1 MNIQVG
7 YFQLWRFLQDFPAA
21 ADPKQRDVTPLRLM
35 SWLSY
40 QLSPRTHLLIKEC
53 MSEFARIEPVHSDK
67 IFQSGRFHL
76 AGVGQAWTTWDDIRD
91 AVIDEVTIHGKAQQP
106 AVIVRLIRGFLQRLP
121 LPRLLH
127 FLDLVLPQM
136 VPVCSPAQ
144 ATGLQFPGSQLIRD
158 LWLKRDEGAF
168 VQEPEVTLMRLFA
181 SHAGIEHFRVE
192 WKGKPLLLFADMDAK
207 EYSSA
212 WSYQNAKAVI
222 TTRQNVTMGLKKG
235 NTVLLHYQFHG
246 QLYQAILQMSGSV
259 PGAKGG
265 KDTHKLWKHVIPRST
280 DFAWL
285 PQESAETFCLPA
297 LQLDP
302 RRPYGTLNQ
311 CVPAHFPRSK
321 IMVEQIYFIG

>member
-1 MNIQVG
+1 
-7 YFQLWRFLQDFPAA
+7 
-21 ADPKQRDVTPLRLM
+21 M

-53 MSEFARIEPVHSDK
+53 MSEFARIESVQSDK
-67 IFQSGRFHL
+67 IFQIGRFHL
-76 AGVGQAWTTWDDIRD
+76 AGVGKAWTTWDDIRD
-91 AVIDEVTIHGKAQQP
+91 AVIDEVTIRGKAQQP

-144 ATGLQFPGSQLIRD
+144 VTGS
-158 LWLKRDEGAF
+158 
-168 VQEPEVTLMRLFA
+168 RLFA

-192 WKGKPLLLFADMDAK
+192 WNGKPLLLFADMDAK

-222 TTRQNVTMGLKKG
+222 TTRQNVTMGLRKG

-246 QLYQAILQMSGSV
+246 QLYQAILQMLSSV

-285 PQESAETFCLPA
+285 PQEIAETFCLPA
-297 LQLDP
+297 LQLCNIEP
-302 RRPYGTLNQ
+302 VCSSSLSSIQNHG
-311 CVPAHFPRSK
+311 RSNLLHW
-321 IMVEQIYFIG
+321 